1 MFKYYYNAYNFL
13 KWIVLF
19 PNEIQTNQHKRKN
32 TMPTTTTNSKQY
44 KQYSDG
50 QLMKYREK
58 KKITFN

>member
-1 MFKYYYNAYNFL
+1 
-13 KWIVLF
+13 
-19 PNEIQTNQHKRKN
+19 
-32 TMPTTTTNSKQY
+32 MPTANGKQY